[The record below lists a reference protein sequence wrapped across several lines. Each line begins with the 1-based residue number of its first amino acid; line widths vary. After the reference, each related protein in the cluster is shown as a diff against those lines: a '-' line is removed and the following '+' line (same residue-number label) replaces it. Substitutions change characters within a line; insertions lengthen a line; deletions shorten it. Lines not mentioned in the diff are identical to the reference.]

1 MKRILVLFVV
11 LTVMLTSVATFTAPT
26 VFADYSEENLVYQYD
41 FDSWST
47 TPTGSD
53 RCLQGWTNAAWKGPN
68 LDYKT
73 ITTQPWIGDE
83 TRARVTDKSGGIT
96 FDFKMSRNNTNEY
109 SKYYI
114 TAMTTAVVTVIALPG
129 QEKITASVWN
139 DSTTAKTLTPEL
151 MKEYSFNGWNKYV
164 YKIDNISG
172 TCANPRYL
180 RLGVPSDYVSNSLDF
195 ADFKLYNDFNIE
207 MITESGNYALSAG
220 AETSYTNTNDSS
232 RPSLA
237 NRILLEAKVS
247 DSNKCQGVEFY
258 ADNKKIGD
266 GKGSGDG
273 KYSLSWRTAENGASI
288 KAGVYTVKAVAK
300 TSKGSVYSAPVTMTI
315 EDTYDR
321 QNALTTS
328 NATNRAEGGILS
340 SDVSDDGY
348 ITLEKVVTDSTAN
361 KNKYV
366 EYDNTEKAYKISAQS
381 SAWPDNGLA
390 FNKINSTSNY
400 STDIYEIFFRI
411 KMTGKASTSP
421 DFNMN
426 LYGNGNNNVRS
437 IMFNNDSIGYLTGW
451 NYTASGTTIE
461 FKSLAELEYDKIYD
475 IKVIFDSSKLKEL
488 VYIDGKRV
496 TDDWIQLAAS
506 KSSEGTVQKGL
517 QSVKL
522 LNTSTATAT
531 RQIYIYA
538 FSCNRLKTTANAI
551 LPESITAGT
560 SSDLTRVPADTATL
574 TVKYPSAITSTNLQ
588 IKNGDTEVAVVNN
601 STASGSEYTY
611 SLNDVSLSAGTTYQL
626 YVGGVYIGEMTVANE
641 LFKVN
646 EVCRTDLS
654 TASGSTV
661 TGTVKYTNN
670 SANGGNAVIILAL
683 YKDGGLVKTY
693 YEQFN
698 VLANEHSGEYSAE
711 MTLPSDFDKNAN
723 NEFKV
728 FCFKDFATLAPLAG
742 TAK

>member
-328 NATNRAEGGILS
+328 NATNRAEGGIIS
-340 SDVSDDGY
+340 SDVNDDGY
-348 ITLEKVVTDSTAN
+348 ITFQKEKD
-361 KNKYV
+361 KNNMSLV
-366 EYDNTEKAYKISAQS
+366 AYDNTEKAYKIY
-381 SAWPDNGLA
+381 DNNHGWGDQGLS
-390 FNKINSTSNY
+390 FNKINYDAENQNDTY
-400 STDIYEIFFRI
+400 TTGVYEIFFRI
-411 KMTGKASTSP
+411 KMSGKGSNNNP
-421 DFNMN
+421 DFHLN
-426 LYGNGNNNVRS
+426 LYDHESKQKVRS
-437 IMFNNDSIGYLTGW
+437 VVFQNEKFGYYSDWSRKTFNEL
-451 NYTASGTTIE
+451 ATI
-461 FKSLAELEYDKIYD
+461 EYDKTYD
-475 IKVIFDSSKLKEL
+475 IKVIFDSRTLKEL
-488 VYIDGKRV
+488 IYIDGKRV
-496 TDDWIQLAAS
+496 TNDWVQLSGSTA
-506 KSSEGTVQKGL
+506 GDNFLKGL
-517 QSVKL
+517 KEAKL
-522 LNTSTATAT
+522 VSTADKQLYRTT
-531 RQIYIYA
+531 YIYA

-588 IKNGDTEVAVVNN
+588 IKNGDNEIATVDNPTV
-601 STASGSEYTY
+601 SDSEYTY
-611 SLNDVSLSAGTTYQL
+611 SLANANLSAGTTYQL
-626 YVGGVYIGEMTVANE
+626 YVGGVYVGEMTVANE
-641 LFKVN
+641 LFRVN